1 MGLLGPRK
9 RLKVG
14 FRERLESE
22 RFFESFSCHALSHVL
37 TMQKDELPNPTVPDE
52 DDLILVDRVLAGD
65 RRAFEPL
72 VRKHERRVFR
82 LTLAVLGNIE
92 DAEEAMQDTF
102 VKAFRH
108 LEQFRKESRF
118 TTWLTR
124 IAINDAIQKRNAR
137 KNYVSLAEAETAEE
151 EFAPKR
157 YEPWKSNPEQQY
169 GKQEIHRF
177 VEQAI
182 QSLPEIYREAFVLR
196 DVEELSAIEAAEA
209 LGITVPALK
218 TRLLRARLMMRETLA
233 EKLEEPPTLKTKIM
247 HKAVDAGTAMAMR
260 LMRAA
265 GR

>member
-1 MGLLGPRK
+1 MQ
-9 RLKVG
+9 
-14 FRERLESE
+14 
-22 RFFESFSCHALSHVL
+22 LSHVL
-37 TMQKDELPNPTVPDE
+37 TMPKDELPNQAVPE
-52 DDLILVDRVLAGD
+52 QDDAILIDRVLDGD

-72 VRKHERRVFR
+72 VRRHERRVFR
-82 LTLAVLGNIE
+82 VTLAVLGNIE

-102 VKAFRH
+102 VNAFRH
-108 LEQFRKESRF
+108 LDQFRKESRF

-124 IAINDAIQKRNAR
+124 IAINNALQKRRSR
-137 KNYVSLAEAETAEE
+137 KNFASLEEAETAPE

-157 YEPWKSNPEQQY
+157 YEPWKSNPEQLY

-196 DVEELSAIEAAEA
+196 DVEELSAQEAADL
-209 LGITVPALK
+209 LGISVPALK

-233 EKLEEPPTLKTKIM
+233 EKLEEPATLRTKLV